1 MAWKFDDAEGMFD
14 VAQICLNG
22 HVINDRTQQFPQGNK
37 RFCPICGE
45 ATTTTCLECDHP
57 IRGDYI
63 SDLVVVMGRFY
74 KMPAYCENCGKPYA
88 WTERTRAA
96 AEKLAA
102 DLPGLSD
109 EEKGELVGSI
119 DDLVR
124 ETPKTKPA
132 AQRVKNLRAKAGGEA
147 PGMLRD
153 MIVSF
158 GSAAAVKI
166 LLGP

>member
-1 MAWKFDDAEGMFD
+1 MFD

-124 ETPKTKPA
+124 ETGDPVGGLGALTHD
-132 AQRVKNLRAKAGGEA
+132 RHVLLRLVLAC
-147 PGMLRD
+147 R
-153 MIVSF
+153 
-158 GSAAAVKI
+158 
-166 LLGP
+166 